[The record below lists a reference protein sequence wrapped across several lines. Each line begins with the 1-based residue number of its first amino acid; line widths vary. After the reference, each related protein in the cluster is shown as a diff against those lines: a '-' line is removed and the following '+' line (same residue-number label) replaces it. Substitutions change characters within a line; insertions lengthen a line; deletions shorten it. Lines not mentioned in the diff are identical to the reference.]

1 MNWEFVLSLNI
12 FKDAQVIW
20 RKINALNVQKFII
33 SMKVTVIIEEE
44 GLDNIFLDVLLLI
57 ASENVRIAQM
67 VLN

>member
-20 RKINALNVQKFII
+20 RKINVLNAQNFII

-44 GLDNIFLDVLLLI
+44 ELDSIFLDVLLLI